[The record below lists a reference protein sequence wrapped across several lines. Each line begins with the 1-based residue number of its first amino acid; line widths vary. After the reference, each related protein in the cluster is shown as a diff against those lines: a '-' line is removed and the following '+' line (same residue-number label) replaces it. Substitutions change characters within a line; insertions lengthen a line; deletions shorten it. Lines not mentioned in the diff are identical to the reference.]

1 MKKMLILLVLLVT
14 LTGCNSTPEVDNS
27 DNYYE
32 MTDEQFAV
40 MQEGLY
46 KELEIIKIKV
56 DELEANK
63 IVDEALLRELLIEE
77 LDSDKTSEILK
88 EMFMNEDFISNEEW
102 EEVILEI
109 IEEHNLIEE
118 SFEALED
125 ILEEL
130 YFQAFKDAIDEAL
143 LEEEVE

>member
-1 MKKMLILLVLLVT
+1 MLILLVLLVT